1 MTIFIIKIIACIT
14 MVLDHIKYVYEPSV
28 NFVTLYLGR
37 ISFPLFAFLVTEG
50 YFHTS
55 NIKKYFQRL
64 ITFGIISQ
72 IPFMIFRMYVGNWM
86 MLNIMFTLIL
96 GLMAILIFDKIE
108 NKFISIPLVVFII
121 LCGDFFHVDYGSYGV
136 LLIFILYLFKNRK
149 VLLTISYIGV
159 IVLHYYLMGCLN
171 MNNIFNIV
179 FTIFPITIILLY
191 NGKQGK
197 KLKYFY
203 YWFYPVHMIIF
214 DIIGYIF

>member
-1 MTIFIIKIIACIT
+1 MESKGRSLNIFIIKIIACIT

-37 ISFPLFAFLVTEG
+37 ISFPLFAFLATEG

-96 GLMAILIFDKIE
+96 GLMAILIFDKI
-108 NKFISIPLVVFII
+108 
-121 LCGDFFHVDYGSYGV
+121 
-136 LLIFILYLFKNRK
+136 
-149 VLLTISYIGV
+149 
-159 IVLHYYLMGCLN
+159 
-171 MNNIFNIV
+171 
-179 FTIFPITIILLY
+179 
-191 NGKQGK
+191 
-197 KLKYFY
+197 
-203 YWFYPVHMIIF
+203 
-214 DIIGYIF
+214 

>member
-28 NFVTLYLGR
+28 NFITLYLGR
-37 ISFPLFAFLVTEG
+37 ISFPLFAFLATEG
-50 YFHTS
+50 YVHTS

-96 GLMAILIFDKIE
+96 GLIAILIFDKIE
-108 NKFISIPLVVFII
+108 NKLISIPLVVLTVF
-121 LCGDFFHVDYGSYGV
+121 CGDFFHVDYGTYGV
-136 LLIFILYLFKNRK
+136 LLIFILYLFKNKK
-149 VLLTISYIGV
+149 VLLTITYIGV

-171 MNNIFNIV
+171 MNNIFNII

-191 NGKQGK
+191 NGKLGK
-197 KLKYFY
+197 KFKYFY